1 MDLDK
6 LKSNWRKSKELIL
19 EKYNLNQKEME
30 AIIKNQSDK
39 TTQRLSIVF
48 MFGISVQS
56 LTLVFQLIN
65 LIQNVHLT
73 DFALAISGTFVIVI
87 PALFYSINRYR
98 ALHSSD
104 YSSLNIAESLK
115 QKIEFYRFSHN
126 KWLLSFSISFIVFL
140 WSINIIT
147 GDITSLQGFSM
158 NLILLYAFVFLF
170 VYFAYRYAHIRYLRE
185 YEISLN
191 DLGGK
196 QLTDL
201 HQKNLRFRRFTITL
215 ISILVIILLAGI
227 LFLFMN

>member
-1 MDLDK
+1 MDLEQ
-6 LKSNWRKSKELIL
+6 LKSHWNKSKKNIE
-19 EKYNLNQKEME
+19 ENYTLNQKEME
-30 AIIKNQSDK
+30 TIIKKQSDT
-39 TTQRLSIVF
+39 TTQGLSRIFMMGIV
-48 MFGISVQS
+48 VQS
-56 LTLVFQLIN
+56 LTIIFQLVSLLVYKIEMG
-65 LIQNVHLT
+65 
-73 DFALAISGTFVIVI
+73 FALVIVGSLAIVI
-87 PALFYSINRYR
+87 PTLFYSINRYR
-98 ALHSSD
+98 LLKSAD
-104 YSSLNIAESLK
+104 YNSLSLAESLK
-115 QKIEFYRFSHN
+115 QKIDFYKFSHN
-126 KWLLSFSISFIVFL
+126 KWLLSFAVTFVVFL

-147 GDITSLQGFSM
+147 GDITSMQGFNM